1 MDVKSAFL
9 NGLLE
14 EEAHV
19 TQPHEFANKEGRD
32 LVFKLNKTLYGL
44 KQTPRAWNKRI
55 DGFLLKLVLRNLRW
69 SMECMSRKRMET

>member
-14 EEAHV
+14 EEVYV
-19 TQPHEFANKEGRD
+19 TQPHEFENKEGRD

-69 SMECMSRKRMET
+69 SMHRESRVQ